1 MTDTALRVGVY
12 EGPEIPQSFRIYAKN
27 VQRYLAG
34 QYVQIIPFTDERN
47 IPSSVDVLW
56 DIRSGGGNPPPDF
69 LLKNHLPP
77 LVVTVHGFAPVTL
90 NGWEYFRTLK
100 GLIMSSR
107 YAKLKRARWQQA
119 QSSVAAIIAV
129 SAFVRDESIQY
140 TGAAANK
147 VYVCHHGVD
156 SEAFTPHIAMEP
168 DNYFFHISND
178 EPRKNINR
186 ILTAFAKLKLDN
198 DVQLVLKLPEHAAR
212 RYIGM
217 DGVRVIT
224 GSRPTDELADLY
236 RKALAFVFPSLYEG
250 FGLPII
256 EAMACGCPVI
266 TSNVSACPEIA
277 GEAAVTV
284 DPRDEDALLEAMRI
298 FCQNPRV
305 RAERVAAGLQRSQSF
320 SWSKSAQCHANIL
333 RAAASRDKQEAFQTV

>member
-1 MTDTALRVGVY
+1 MTDTELRVGVY
-12 EGPEIPQSFRIYAKN
+12 EGPEIPQSFRVYAKN
-27 VQRYLAG
+27 VQRYLPE
-34 QYVQIIPFTDERN
+34 QYVRIIPFADKRN

-56 DIRSGGGNPPPDF
+56 DIRSGGGTPPPDF

-129 SAFVRDESIQY
+129 SAFVKDETIQY
-140 TGAAANK
+140 TGVAANK
-147 VYVCHHGVD
+147 VHICHHGVD
-156 SEAFTPHIAMEP
+156 SEAFTPRSDVEP
-168 DNYFFHISND
+168 DGYFLHISND

-186 ILTAFAKLKLDN
+186 ILTAFRKLKLHN
-198 DVQLVLKLPEHAAR
+198 NVQLVLKLPEHAAR
-212 RYIGM
+212 RYAGM
-217 DGVRVIT
+217 DGVQVLT
-224 GSRPTDELADLY
+224 GLRTTEELADLY

-250 FGLPII
+250 FGLPIV

-266 TSNVSACPEIA
+266 TSNVSACPEVA
-277 GEAAVTV
+277 GGAAMTIE
-284 DPRDEDALLEAMRI
+284 PRDEKALFEAMLAIYRDRQLREERI
-298 FCQNPRV
+298 T
-305 RAERVAAGLQRSQSF
+305 AGLRRIHDF
-320 SWSKSAQCHANIL
+320 SWMKSARCHANVL
-333 RAAASRDKQEAFQTV
+333 RTAARMGR

>member
-1 MTDTALRVGVY
+1 
-12 EGPEIPQSFRIYAKN
+12 
-27 VQRYLAG
+27 
-34 QYVQIIPFTDERN
+34 
-47 IPSSVDVLW
+47 
-56 DIRSGGGNPPPDF
+56 
-69 LLKNHLPP
+69 
-77 LVVTVHGFAPVTL
+77 
-90 NGWEYFRTLK
+90 
-100 GLIMSSR
+100 MSSR
-107 YAKLKRARWQQA
+107 YAKLKRARLQQA

-129 SAFVRDESIQY
+129 SAFVKDETVQY
-140 TGAAANK
+140 TGADANK

-156 SEAFTPHIAMEP
+156 SEAFAPRTSMEA
-168 DNYFFHISND
+168 DSYFLHISND

-186 ILTAFAKLKLDN
+186 ILTAFSKLKLDN
-198 DVQLVLKLPEHAAR
+198 DIQLVLKLPEHAAE
-212 RYIGM
+212 RYVRM

-224 GSRPTDELADLY
+224 GVCTTEELADLY

-250 FGLPII
+250 FGLPIV

-277 GEAAVTV
+277 GEAAITV

-305 RAERVAAGLQRSQSF
+305 RAERVTAGLQRSQGF

-333 RAAASRDKQEAFQTV
+333 RAAAIVR

>member
-1 MTDTALRVGVY
+1 
-12 EGPEIPQSFRIYAKN
+12 
-27 VQRYLAG
+27 
-34 QYVQIIPFTDERN
+34 
-47 IPSSVDVLW
+47 
-56 DIRSGGGNPPPDF
+56 
-69 LLKNHLPP
+69 
-77 LVVTVHGFAPVTL
+77 
-90 NGWEYFRTLK
+90 
-100 GLIMSSR
+100 
-107 YAKLKRARWQQA
+107 
-119 QSSVAAIIAV
+119 
-129 SAFVRDESIQY
+129 
-140 TGAAANK
+140 
-147 VYVCHHGVD
+147 VD